1 MDLAALAPFAALVP
15 IALAGA
21 TVYGLTGFGSA
32 LITIPLATHFV
43 PLPFALA
50 TFALI
55 DLVNSLRI
63 GLERPKHVVREEL
76 QRLAPGIFAGVVIG
90 ATALVNLPRRAGMAA
105 LGAFVVAYAVYALTR
120 GPAARRVP
128 RGWAYV
134 AGFAGGVTGTLFG
147 AGGPPY
153 AIYLS
158 HRGLAKEE
166 FRATITMTILVSLV
180 MRLTA
185 FVLIGLLA
193 DVRVWLVA
201 AACVPAAMLGIAFA
215 TRMFTRLSRDAIAR
229 AVALLLLVTGV
240 SLMARAFS

>member
-1 MDLAALAPFAALVP
+1 
-15 IALAGA
+15 
-21 TVYGLTGFGSA
+21 VY
-32 LITIPLATHFV
+32 V
-43 PLPFALA
+43 
-50 TFALI
+50 
-55 DLVNSLRI
+55 
-63 GLERPKHVVREEL
+63 
-76 QRLAPGIFAGVVIG
+76 
-90 ATALVNLPRRAGMAA
+90 
-105 LGAFVVAYAVYALTR
+105 LTR
-120 GPAARRVP
+120 GPVARRVP

-158 HRGLAKEE
+158 HRGLAKEA

-180 MRLTA
+180 MRLAA

-193 DVRVWLVA
+193 DVRVWLAA

-229 AVALLLLVTGV
+229 AVAFLLLVTGV
-240 SLMARAFS
+240 SLMARAFP